1 MATQLSG
8 KRVSGFSLV
17 DEETVQ
23 NILSRLPALTF
34 AYAACVN
41 KRWYKICSQI
51 LKRPKLAS
59 ALSLNPS
66 LHDAVKEVIE
76 QVLSEPIRPH
86 FAIACI
92 SREFNLELAHGLIIE
107 KLGSRIP
114 IITNVS
120 SGIIGV
126 DGIANE
132 LFEEKWETTSG
143 PNIQESDTA
152 ERGLVLLVGFLPGLK
167 IGTIPLLQPRQGSNT
182 LVDKFVMDILH
193 YTAAVSDC
201 AAPAG
206 IIMFGDKTTDMKP
219 IVAKMDCAMPE
230 ETVIVGDASAD
241 FIFRTGDDSL
251 NQLVYTCCFQA
262 VALVFAR
269 DRYKPEGLG
278 EIQFHVTKSTG
289 VLPFGPKLKAVC
301 VVPNDSESSCVFARL
316 EGQNGIMAA
325 GAILNEIKQLFREED
340 TFADLYIGVTKETQ
354 RTSDSGIFTP
364 GESLDFYKV
373 IGGGEYY
380 FTVNGFGIRTGD
392 SFLFYQ
398 SDSATASSS
407 CDHAFNKLLALKAEL
422 KSKNYLRLSN
432 LADKDDKEE
441 VLGGFIFSCYHRGES
456 FFGDTFVDS
465 YPFCNNFPTAPV
477 AGLFCRGE
485 IGRGPKSLM
494 NEEYDDETSPRC
506 CVHVY
511 STIYLPQLENSE
523 NTTMEEKPK
532 EPKMT
537 MTSFASINEDLV
549 QNIIKRLP
557 ASSFASA
564 ACVSKSWNQ
573 ICNQILSKPKFAS
586 AFSLNPNEK
595 VALEEVVNKVLSE
608 PIRPHFAIANVI
620 GSGVDLREKL
630 DFLATKLGSQTP
642 IIVSCASGIMG
653 RDVVTGEH
661 REVMLEEYWADGESN
676 SCFGII
682 LTVGFLPGLKVDVI
696 PLLQPRKVHRL
707 ALVDDFVMNIRHYAT
722 SVSGWASPVGIILFG
737 DEGADQKPVMEKL
750 REFSQLRKL
759 SFFLVFRDHA
769 MSRDTV
775 IVGDERAQF
784 LYRSGV
790 ESRNDY
796 GSSEY
801 FPAAVAL
808 VFARD
813 RDKPCGT
820 GEIQFHAALSSG
832 VSAIGPRYKAVSVR
846 NIGSETGRTTLLTA
860 RREGEQEIQDG
871 QRILDDINNELVN
884 QIGRP
889 DLYIGVT
896 KQRKCFVGSEKSR
909 VMTFLVFH
917 GVMG

>member
-8 KRVSGFSLV
+8 KRMSGFSLV
-17 DEETVQ
+17 DEEIVQ

-41 KRWYKICSQI
+41 KRWYKICSKI

-92 SREFNLELAHGLIIE
+92 SKEFNLELAHGLIIE

-126 DGIANE
+126 DGIADE

-167 IGTIPLLQPRQGSNT
+167 IGTIPLLQPRQESNT

-289 VLPFGPKLKAVC
+289 VLPFGPNLKAVC
-301 VVPNDSESSCVFARL
+301 VVPKDSERSCLFARL
-316 EGQNGIMAA
+316 EGQDGIMAA
-325 GAILNEIKQLFREED
+325 GAILNEIKQQFREAD

-354 RTSDSGIFTP
+354 RTSDSGILTP
-364 GESLDFYKV
+364 GKSLDFYKV

-380 FTVNGFGIRTGD
+380 FTVNGIGIRTGD

-485 IGRGPKSLM
+485 IARGPKSLM

-511 STIYLPQLENSE
+511 STIYLVMSYLPPPLES
-523 NTTMEEKPK
+523 
-532 EPKMT
+532 
-537 MTSFASINEDLV
+537 
-549 QNIIKRLP
+549 
-557 ASSFASA
+557 
-564 ACVSKSWNQ
+564 
-573 ICNQILSKPKFAS
+573 
-586 AFSLNPNEK
+586 
-595 VALEEVVNKVLSE
+595 
-608 PIRPHFAIANVI
+608 
-620 GSGVDLREKL
+620 
-630 DFLATKLGSQTP
+630 
-642 IIVSCASGIMG
+642 
-653 RDVVTGEH
+653 
-661 REVMLEEYWADGESN
+661 
-676 SCFGII
+676 
-682 LTVGFLPGLKVDVI
+682 
-696 PLLQPRKVHRL
+696 
-707 ALVDDFVMNIRHYAT
+707 
-722 SVSGWASPVGIILFG
+722 
-737 DEGADQKPVMEKL
+737 
-750 REFSQLRKL
+750 
-759 SFFLVFRDHA
+759 
-769 MSRDTV
+769 
-775 IVGDERAQF
+775 
-784 LYRSGV
+784 
-790 ESRNDY
+790 
-796 GSSEY
+796 
-801 FPAAVAL
+801 
-808 VFARD
+808 
-813 RDKPCGT
+813 
-820 GEIQFHAALSSG
+820 
-832 VSAIGPRYKAVSVR
+832 
-846 NIGSETGRTTLLTA
+846 
-860 RREGEQEIQDG
+860 
-871 QRILDDINNELVN
+871 
-884 QIGRP
+884 
-889 DLYIGVT
+889 
-896 KQRKCFVGSEKSR
+896 
-909 VMTFLVFH
+909 
-917 GVMG
+917 

>member
-1 MATQLSG
+1 MA
-8 KRVSGFSLV
+8 
-17 DEETVQ
+17 
-23 NILSRLPALTF
+23 
-34 AYAACVN
+34 
-41 KRWYKICSQI
+41 
-51 LKRPKLAS
+51 
-59 ALSLNPS
+59 
-66 LHDAVKEVIE
+66 
-76 QVLSEPIRPH
+76 
-86 FAIACI
+86 
-92 SREFNLELAHGLIIE
+92 
-107 KLGSRIP
+107 
-114 IITNVS
+114 
-120 SGIIGV
+120 
-126 DGIANE
+126 
-132 LFEEKWETTSG
+132 
-143 PNIQESDTA
+143 
-152 ERGLVLLVGFLPGLK
+152 
-167 IGTIPLLQPRQGSNT
+167 
-182 LVDKFVMDILH
+182 
-193 YTAAVSDC
+193 
-201 AAPAG
+201 
-206 IIMFGDKTTDMKP
+206 
-219 IVAKMDCAMPE
+219 DCAMPE

-325 GAILNEIKQLFREED
+325 GAILIEIKQLFREED
-340 TFADLYIGVTKETQ
+340 TFADVYIGVTKETQ
-354 RTSDSGIFTP
+354 RTSDSGILTP

-380 FTVNGFGIRTGD
+380 FIVNGFGISTGD

-432 LADKDDKEE
+432 LAYKDDKEE

-465 YPFCNNFPTAPV
+465 YPFCNNFPTAP
-477 AGLFCRGE
+477 
-485 IGRGPKSLM
+485 
-494 NEEYDDETSPRC
+494 
-506 CVHVY
+506 
-511 STIYLPQLENSE
+511 PQLENSE

-573 ICNQILSKPKFAS
+573 ICNQILAKPKFAS

-630 DFLATKLGSQTP
+630 NFLATKIGSQTP

-661 REVMLEEYWADGESN
+661 REVMLEEYWPDGESN

-696 PLLQPRKVHRL
+696 PLIQPRKVHRL
-707 ALVDDFVMNIRHYAT
+707 ALVDDFVMNIRHYAA

-759 SFFLVFRDHA
+759 SFFLCLLLF
-769 MSRDTV
+769 
-775 IVGDERAQF
+775 IGK
-784 LYRSGV
+784 YRT
-790 ESRNDY
+790 R
-796 GSSEY
+796 
-801 FPAAVAL
+801 L
-808 VFARD
+808 VLLQKTWQTKSTQILTF
-813 RDKPCGT
+813 GT
-820 GEIQFHAALSSG
+820 PDMANTAYSNC
-832 VSAIGPRYKAVSVR
+832 AI
-846 NIGSETGRTTLLTA
+846 NW
-860 RREGEQEIQDG
+860 
-871 QRILDDINNELVN
+871 
-884 QIGRP
+884 
-889 DLYIGVT
+889 
-896 KQRKCFVGSEKSR
+896 
-909 VMTFLVFH
+909 H
-917 GVMG
+917 G